1 MSMTSKLHGCQ
12 VANPSVQ
19 AKHLIDLFKSLFG
32 KYNEFY
38 THTQKKYIIH
48 MCIPLRQKFLQI
60 TPLNN
65 TCSCIVYR

>member
-38 THTQKKYIIH
+38 THTQKKIH
-48 MCIPLRQKFLQI
+48 HSHVHPIKTKISPNHTFE
-60 TPLNN
+60 
-65 TCSCIVYR
+65 